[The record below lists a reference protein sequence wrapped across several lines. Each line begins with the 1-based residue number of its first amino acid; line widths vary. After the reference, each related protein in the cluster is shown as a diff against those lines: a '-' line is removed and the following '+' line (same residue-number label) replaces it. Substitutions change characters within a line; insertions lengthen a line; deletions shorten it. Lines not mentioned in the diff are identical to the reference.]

1 MVMKLEW
8 KRGNVSKESKI
19 KKQLER
25 SKQQKA
31 APELK
36 NARPA
41 LTTEQKAQI
50 IRDRIAN
57 RPVIVFRYANGKYN
71 KRFIYTL
78 ALMIVALAAALIFL
92 TR

>member
-25 SKQQKA
+25 RNQQEA

-41 LTTEQKAQI
+41 LTPEQKAQI
-50 IRDRIAN
+50 IRDRMAN
-57 RPVIVFRYANGKYN
+57 RPVIVFRYPNGKYN
-71 KRFIYTL
+71 KRFIYML

-92 TR
+92 SR